1 MLTPLLE
8 QARKLPVED
17 RRRLVEELWAS
28 IEAETDLGPLS
39 AEEKRILE
47 ERLDADDRDPDAV
60 VSWESA
66 RERILDSA

>member
-8 QARKLPVED
+8 QARKLSLED

-28 IEAETDLGPLS
+28 IEAESDSGPLS
-39 AEEKRILE
+39 AEERRILE
-47 ERLDADDRDPDAV
+47 ERLAEHERNPDAV

-66 RERILDSA
+66 KARILGSK